1 MADTRTLKLSLL
13 ADVNKFTKGM
23 NSAEK
28 STKDLSSKV
37 SYHSKAMAKSFAAV
51 GVAAG
56 VLALKIGM
64 DSVKA
69 ASDLGEEISKTN
81 VIFGK
86 SAKAVEAFS
95 ESASKSLG
103 MSKIQALKA
112 SSTFATLGKAAG
124 LTGADLTKFSEKSVT
139 LAADLGSFYNTSADD
154 AILAIGSALRG
165 EAEPIR
171 KYGVLLSA
179 AALEQGAMNYEART
193 GIPLERDKKNQLT
206 ETAKVLARYEIIIAQ
221 TSDAQGDFART
232 SGGLAAQQKIMK
244 ADLANLNAEMGVKLL
259 PTMLKVTKA
268 TIDLIDGF
276 GGKAKGG
283 LSDRAR
289 ELKGDIGNT
298 GMSSLGG
305 ALKALADSF
314 VTLFNAFT
322 GEGSATDKLTSFA
335 NALENLAKGINAVAD
350 AVKKAKTVGGKILD
364 TIIVGDGKSGYAS
377 FIPGFAGGASGTNG
391 GSRAAGGSVMAGKP
405 VRVGEFGPEIFY
417 PSGSGSIR
425 PNAGGSGNVVINING
440 AVDANGTR
448 RQLEQLFRTSSRQ
461 MGLVNLNGARL

>member
-13 ADVNKFTKGM
+13 ADVQKFLAGM
-23 NSAEK
+23 DKAEK
-28 STKDLSSKV
+28 GTKDLNNKIAS
-37 SYHSKAMAKSFAAV
+37 HSKAMAKSFAAV

-86 SAKAVEAFS
+86 SAKAIEAFA
-95 ESASKSLG
+95 ESADKSLG

-112 SSTFATLGKAAG
+112 SSTFATLGKSAG
-124 LTGADLTKFSEKSVT
+124 LTGADLTKFSQKSVT

-179 AALEQGAMNYEART
+179 AALDQGAMNYEART
-193 GIPLERDKKNQLT
+193 GVPLERDKKNQLT
-206 ETAKVLARYEIIIAQ
+206 ETAKVLARYEIIMAQ

-259 PTMLKVTKA
+259 PTMLKVTQA

-298 GMSSLGG
+298 GMNSLGG

-350 AVKKAKTVGGKILD
+350 AVKKAKTIGGKILD
-364 TIIVGDGKSGYAS
+364 TIVIGEGKAGYAS
-377 FIPGFAGGASGTNG
+377 FIPGFAGGKPGTNG
-391 GSRAAGGSVMAGKP
+391 GSRATGGSVMAGQP
-405 VRVGEFGPEIFY
+405 YRVGEFGPEIFV

-425 PNAGGSGNVVINING
+425 PNAGGSGGNTFIFNGVLDAASARQSIERLLQTQSRISGPINLAG
-440 AVDANGTR
+440 A
-448 RQLEQLFRTSSRQ
+448 
-461 MGLVNLNGARL
+461 MP